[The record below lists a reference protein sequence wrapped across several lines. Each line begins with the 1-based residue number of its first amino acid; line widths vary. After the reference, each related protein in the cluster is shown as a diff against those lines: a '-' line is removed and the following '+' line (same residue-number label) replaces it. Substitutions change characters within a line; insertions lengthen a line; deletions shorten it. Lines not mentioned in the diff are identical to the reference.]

1 MRQPVMVFVVVVVVV
16 VDSLLWLHL
25 GRAFIAKHE
34 TTTKALTRT
43 NTYNADV

>member
-25 GRAFIAKHE
+25 GRAFKQVSNSFAHISR
-34 TTTKALTRT
+34 TTEA
-43 NTYNADV
+43 